1 MIYIFNKFFFAYMD
15 AKIIESSSNEVNL
28 SITKSDV
35 AMLNIVQYELL
46 KESGIKFAGVIEKH
60 PLTKEFN
67 MRVNTA
73 KGSPLKEIENAT
85 KYAIEYLSSL
95 QKLFNSKIKVDK

>member
-1 MIYIFNKFFFAYMD
+1 MD

-46 KESGIKFAGVIEKH
+46 KESGIEFAGVIEKH

-67 MRVNTA
+67 MRV
-73 KGSPLKEIENAT
+73 
-85 KYAIEYLSSL
+85 
-95 QKLFNSKIKVDK
+95 KIGMR